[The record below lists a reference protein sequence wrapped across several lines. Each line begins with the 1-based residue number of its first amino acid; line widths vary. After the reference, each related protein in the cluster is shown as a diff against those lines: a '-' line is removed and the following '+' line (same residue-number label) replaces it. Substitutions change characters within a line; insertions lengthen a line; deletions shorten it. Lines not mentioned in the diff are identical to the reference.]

1 MMGIL
6 LLVLLLLLLGTVPIW
21 PHSRQWGYRPSG
33 LVSVILIILIFMAL
47 SDRL

>member
-1 MMGIL
+1 MGIL

>member
-1 MMGIL
+1 MGIL

-33 LVSVILIILIFMAL
+33 LVSVILIILIFMVL
-47 SDRL
+47 SGRL